1 MTYIMVKNNIFPII
15 LFVFIGLLASC
26 EADIDKHSPS
36 AGDADLSTFVSLG
49 NSLTAGF
56 MDGELYREGQHN
68 SVANIMAEQFMHTG
82 LEDFNQPLMH
92 DDIGFGDRLILAQV
106 EGRLMPVP
114 MPGTP
119 DPGNYENIYVAEG
132 PFHNLGVPG
141 AKTQHLLFEGY
152 AALNPYYG
160 RFAADMETS
169 SILGDAVVLNPSFF
183 SLWIGS
189 NDILG
194 YALSGGEGDNILPP
208 AEFGAAYQFLVE
220 QLTLGGANGVTANI
234 VDITAIPF
242 FTAVTFDVL
251 DLNDP
256 EVVAALNMAYAEAP
270 HIEFDIGLN
279 PLVVVD
285 TEHPAGFRQLEAGE
299 LVLLPALDG
308 ILNENWGSQVP
319 LPSQYYLSLEQINHI
334 TEAVNQYNDIIH
346 NTAAAAGMAY
356 VDVNELL
363 REAEPGIYYDAIGF
377 NTEFVSGGV
386 FSLDGIHLS
395 SRGNAIVAN
404 EFIAAINTQYNASIP
419 KVAIGN
425 YPGIMFP

>member
-1 MTYIMVKNNIFPII
+1 MAKNNIFPII
-15 LFVFIGLLASC
+15 LFVFIGLFTSC

-56 MDGELYREGQHN
+56 MDGELFREGQHN
-68 SVANIMAEQFMHTG
+68 SVANIMAGQFMHTG

-92 DDIGFGDRLILAQV
+92 DDIGFGNRLVLAQV
-106 EGRLMPVP
+106 EGQLLPVP
-114 MPGTP
+114 IGGTP
-119 DPGNYENIYVAEG
+119 DPGNYENIYDAEG

-160 RFAADMETS
+160 RFAANIATS
-169 SILGDAVVLNPSFF
+169 SILGDALVLNPSFF

-194 YALSGGEGDNILPP
+194 YALDGGEGDNILPP
-208 AEFGAAYQFLVE
+208 EEFRAAYQYLVQ
-220 QLTLGGANGVTANI
+220 QLTQGGAKGVTANI
-234 VDITAIPF
+234 VDITTIPF
-242 FTAVTFDVL
+242 FTTVPYNALLLT
-251 DLNDP
+251 DP
-256 EVVAALNMAYAEAP
+256 DVVAALNMAYAEAP
-270 HIEFDIGLN
+270 HIEFDIGPN

-285 TEHPAGFRQLEAGE
+285 TEHPAGFRQLETGE
-299 LVLLPALDG
+299 LILLTALDG
-308 ILNENWGSQVP
+308 IQNENWGSQVP
-319 LPSQYYLSLEQINHI
+319 LTAEYYLSLEQINHI
-334 TEAVNQYNDIIH
+334 AEAVNEYNDIIH
-346 NTAAAAGMAY
+346 NTATETNMAF

-363 REAEPGIYYDAIGF
+363 REAEPGIYFDAIGF
-377 NTEFVSGGV
+377 STDFVSGGI

-425 YPGIMFP
+425 YPGIIFP